1 MSIAPASALI
11 GPFCPIRAE
20 GSEES
25 RYCRIHGLRSQPD
38 DPARDRPRTGFGDIQ
53 DLQRLLVFWP
63 ADDRRASPG
72 FACCAEEVPA
82 RLGHHQART
91 ESCLGTRGT

>member
-38 DPARDRPRTGFGDIQ
+38 DPARDRPRTRFGDIQ

-63 ADDRRASPG
+63 ADGRRAAPG
-72 FACCAEEVPA
+72 FARGAEEVPTG
-82 RLGHHQART
+82 LGYLQTRT
-91 ESCLGTRGT
+91 ESRLGTRGT